1 MRVSGQQRRILVM
14 NSQSCS
20 EHLRHSKF
28 PCNLLL
34 GAESSTSKFLLSA
47 SSDLAESTVIDYLG
61 CLSII
66 LLGVNGKESERER
79 ARNRVRL
86 PPCAGAGY
94 LSLSL
99 SLVLCQALSLLPRS
113 LALSPTLVCLSRQAS
128 MPVVF
133 KSWFDNTVNCRLKGH
148 TLKWWFPPPQKKA
161 LNDQFGF
168 SAN

>member
-34 GAESSTSKFLLSA
+34 GAESSASKFLLSA

-79 ARNRVRL
+79 ARNRVGL

-99 SLVLCQALSLLPRS
+99 SPLSFSARHSLSSLGHSLSPPRLCVS
-113 LALSPTLVCLSRQAS
+113 LA
-128 MPVVF
+128 
-133 KSWFDNTVNCRLKGH
+133 K
-148 TLKWWFPPPQKKA
+148 PQC
-161 LNDQFGF
+161 Q
-168 SAN
+168 

>member
-34 GAESSTSKFLLSA
+34 GAESSASKFLLSA

-94 LSLSL
+94 LSLSPSL
-99 SLVLCQALSLLPRS
+99 SFSARHSLSSLGHSLPHACVS
-113 LALSPTLVCLSRQAS
+113 LSPSLNAS
-128 MPVVF
+128 SIQIVI
-133 KSWFDNTVNCRLKGH
+133 
-148 TLKWWFPPPQKKA
+148 
-161 LNDQFGF
+161 
-168 SAN
+168 

>member
-34 GAESSTSKFLLSA
+34 GAESSASKFLLSA

-94 LSLSL
+94 LSLSPSL
-99 SLVLCQALSLLPRS
+99 SFSARHSLSSLGHSLSPPRLCVS
-113 LALSPTLVCLSRQAS
+113 LA
-128 MPVVF
+128 
-133 KSWFDNTVNCRLKGH
+133 K
-148 TLKWWFPPPQKKA
+148 PQC
-161 LNDQFGF
+161 Q
-168 SAN
+168 

>member
-28 PCNLLL
+28 PFNLLL
-34 GAESSTSKFLLSA
+34 GAESSASKFLLSA

-99 SLVLCQALSLLPRS
+99 LLSRS
-113 LALSPTLVCLSRQAS
+113 LPGTLSPPSVTHSLPHACVSLSPSLNAS
-128 MPVVF
+128 SIQIVI
-133 KSWFDNTVNCRLKGH
+133 
-148 TLKWWFPPPQKKA
+148 
-161 LNDQFGF
+161 
-168 SAN
+168 

>member
-34 GAESSTSKFLLSA
+34 GAESSASKFLLSA

-94 LSLSL
+94 LSLSPSL
-99 SLVLCQALSLLPRS
+99 SFSARHSLSLLPRS

-133 KSWFDNTVNCRLKGH
+133 KLWFDNTVNCRLKGH
-148 TLKWWFPPPQKKA
+148 TLKWWSPPQKSFK
-161 LNDQFGF
+161 
-168 SAN
+168 

>member
-34 GAESSTSKFLLSA
+34 GAESSASKFLLSA

-94 LSLSL
+94 LSLSPSL
-99 SLVLCQALSLLPRS
+99 SFSARHSLSSLVTRS
-113 LALSPTLVCLSRQAS
+113 LPHACVSLSPSLNAS
-128 MPVVF
+128 SIQIVI
-133 KSWFDNTVNCRLKGH
+133 
-148 TLKWWFPPPQKKA
+148 
-161 LNDQFGF
+161 
-168 SAN
+168 

>member
-34 GAESSTSKFLLSA
+34 GAESSASKFLLSA
-47 SSDLAESTVIDYLG
+47 SSDLAESTVIDYLS

-79 ARNRVRL
+79 ARNRVGL

-94 LSLSL
+94 LSLS
-99 SLVLCQALSLLPRS
+99 SLVLCQALPLLPRS
-113 LALSPTLVCLSRQAS
+113 LALSPTLVSLSPSLNAS
-128 MPVVF
+128 SIQIVI
-133 KSWFDNTVNCRLKGH
+133 
-148 TLKWWFPPPQKKA
+148 
-161 LNDQFGF
+161 
-168 SAN
+168 

>member
-34 GAESSTSKFLLSA
+34 GAESSASKFLLSA

-99 SLVLCQALSLLPRS
+99 SLSFSARHSLSSLGHSLSPPRLCVS
-113 LALSPTLVCLSRQAS
+113 LA
-128 MPVVF
+128 
-133 KSWFDNTVNCRLKGH
+133 K
-148 TLKWWFPPPQKKA
+148 PQC
-161 LNDQFGF
+161 Q
-168 SAN
+168 

>member
-1 MRVSGQQRRILVM
+1 MRVSGQQRRILVL
-14 NSQSCS
+14 NSQPCS

-34 GAESSTSKFLLSA
+34 GAESSASKFLLSA

-79 ARNRVRL
+79 NRVRL

-99 SLVLCQALSLLPRS
+99 SLPGTLSPPSVTRS
-113 LALSPTLVCLSRQAS
+113 LPHACVSLSPSLNAS
-128 MPVVF
+128 
-133 KSWFDNTVNCRLKGH
+133 SI
-148 TLKWWFPPPQKKA
+148 QIEI
-161 LNDQFGF
+161 
-168 SAN
+168 